1 VTASAAVRSK
11 IFRSL
16 AAIALV
22 VSAAG
27 ILEAHDLF
35 FRANSFRVAPGATLA
50 LRVLNGTFSSSENS
64 VARNRLRDLSVVS
77 PVGRSR
83 PDTTFWSSR
92 GDTSLFTV
100 QTGPA
105 GTYVVGA
112 SLLAREITLKADEFN
127 TYLRDDGIPDVLAA
141 RRRANELANHAT
153 ERYAKHIKAIIQ
165 VGAKRTGDFSAVL
178 GYPAELVPLDNPY
191 SLAAGSTLRVR
202 ALVDGKA
209 VANQLV
215 VSGGRTS
222 SGARLR
228 ESRIRTDASGVARVR
243 LNSRGQWY
251 VKFINMVPFAGTE
264 KIDYESKWATLT
276 FEISR

>member
-1 VTASAAVRSK
+1 MMTSTAVRST
-11 IFRSL
+11 IVRSL
-16 AAIALV
+16 VATGLFL
-22 VSAAG
+22 SAAG

-35 FRANSFRVAPGATLA
+35 FRASSFRVTPGATLA

-77 PVGRSR
+77 PAGRSR
-83 PDTTFWSSR
+83 PDTTFWSAS

-112 SLLAREITLKADEFN
+112 SLLSREITLKAEEFN
-127 TYLRDDGIPDVLAA
+127 AYLKEDGIPDVLAA
-141 RRRANELANHAT
+141 RGRANELTKDAT

-165 VGAKRTGDFSAVL
+165 VGARRTGDFSTVL
-178 GYPAELVPLDNPY
+178 GYPAEIVPLENPY
-191 SLAAGSTLRVR
+191 SLGAGSTLRVR

-215 VSGGRTS
+215 VSGGRS
-222 SGARLR
+222 PSGARLR
-228 ESRIRTDASGVARVR
+228 ESRVRTDASGVARIR
-243 LNSRGQWY
+243 LTSRGQWY
-251 VKFINMVPFAGTE
+251 VKFISMAPFEGTE